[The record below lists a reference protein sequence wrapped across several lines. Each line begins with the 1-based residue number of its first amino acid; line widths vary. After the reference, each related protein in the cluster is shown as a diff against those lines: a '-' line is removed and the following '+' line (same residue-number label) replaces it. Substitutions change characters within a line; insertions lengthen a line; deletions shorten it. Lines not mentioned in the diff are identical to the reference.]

1 MLTSNDNRDNGA
13 LAKLDI
19 SNNNLG
25 MDGYEYDLSG
35 ITALASMLKTNR
47 SIKEVSLAGNNLNAE
62 AGRIFSQDIQDNGAL
77 SQLDISGNNFGNEE
91 KASIKHTCA
100 EKSITCVC

>member
-1 MLTSNDNRDNGA
+1 METLDVSCNRLGEDYTSNDIKGA
-13 LAKLDI
+13 FAAAIGQATNLTELDI
-19 SNNNLG
+19 SSNH
-25 MDGYEYDLSG
+25 
-35 ITALASMLKTNR
+35 
-47 SIKEVSLAGNNLNAE
+47 LNAE
-62 AGRIFSQDIQDNGAL
+62 DAKIIAPAIHDNGAL